1 LSLLDIFKKKSLLPP
16 SVLPLEVDIH
26 SHLIPGIDDGIQT
39 IEEGLDIL
47 RAMVDL
53 GYKKIITTP
62 HTMMESYPNTPEIIN
77 NGLKSMRKAIE
88 QSNIP
93 IKMEAATEYY
103 LDESFIERLDNDEP
117 LMTFGDNYVLFET
130 SCINEPPFLKEATF
144 KMTVKGYKPV
154 YAHPER
160 YLYLIEND
168 NLLEEMVDRDI
179 FFQLNLNSLSGVYS
193 KPVQKF
199 AEKLIDRKIVS
210 FVGTDCHHFGHMEYL
225 EKSTQTK
232 HFKKL
237 LDLDLLNN
245 TLL

>member
-1 LSLLDIFKKKSLLPP
+1 MSILDLFKKKNILPP

-47 RAMVDL
+47 RVMVDL
-53 GYKKIITTP
+53 GYKKVITTP
-62 HTMMESYPNTPEIIN
+62 HTMMASFPNTPEIIN
-77 NGLKSMRKAIE
+77 NGLESMKKAIDDA
-88 QSNIP
+88 NIP

-117 LMTFGDNYVLFET
+117 LMTFGDKYVLFET
-130 SCINEPPFLKEATF
+130 SFIHEPPLLKEATF
-144 KMTVKGYKPV
+144 KLTIKGYKPV

-160 YLYLIEND
+160 YLYLIQND
-168 NLLEEMVDRDI
+168 NLLEEMVDRNV

-199 AEKLIDRKIVS
+199 AEKLIDRKIVN

-225 EKSTQTK
+225 KQTTQTK
-232 HFKKL
+232 YFKKL

>member
-1 LSLLDIFKKKSLLPP
+1 LSLLDIFKKKNLLPP

-26 SHLIPGIDDGIQT
+26 SHLIPGIHHGIQT

-47 RAMVDL
+47 RVMVDL
-53 GYKKIITTP
+53 GYKKVIITP
-62 HTMMESYPNTPEIIN
+62 HTMMESYPNSPEIIN
-77 NGLKSMRKAIE
+77 NGLESMRKAIAE
-88 QSNIP
+88 ANIP

-103 LDESFIERLDNDEP
+103 LDETFIEKLDNDEP

-130 SCINEPPFLKEATF
+130 SFINEPPFLKEATF
-144 KMTVKGYKPV
+144 KMTIKGYKPV

-160 YLYLIEND
+160 YLYLIQDD
-168 NLLEEMVDRDI
+168 NLLEEMVDRNV

-210 FVGTDCHHFGHMEYL
+210 FVGTDCHHIGHMEYL
-225 EKSTQTK
+225 KQTTHTK

>member
-1 LSLLDIFKKKSLLPP
+1 LSLLDIFKKKQLLPP

-26 SHLIPGIDDGIQT
+26 SHLIPSIDDGIQS

-53 GYKKIITTP
+53 GYKKVITTP
-62 HTMMESYPNTPEIIN
+62 HTMMESFPNTPKIIH
-77 NGLKSMRKAIE
+77 NGFELMKTAIADA
-88 QSNIP
+88 NIP
-93 IKMEAATEYY
+93 IKMEVATEYF

-130 SCINEPPFLKEATF
+130 SFINEPPFLKEATF
-144 KMTVKGYKPV
+144 KMTIKGYKPV

-160 YLYLIEND
+160 YLYLIENET
-168 NLLEEMVDRDI
+168 LLEEMVDRSV
-179 FFQLNLNSLSGVYS
+179 FFQLNLNSLSGAYS

-199 AEKLIDRKIVS
+199 AEKLIDKKIVN
-210 FVGTDCHHFGHMEYL
+210 FVGTDCHHIGHIDFL
-225 EKSTQTK
+225 KQATQTK
-232 HFKKL
+232 YFKKL

>member
-1 LSLLDIFKKKSLLPP
+1 MSLLDIFKKKSQLPP

-26 SHLIPGIDDGIQT
+26 SHLIPAIDDGIQT

-47 RAMVDL
+47 RFMVDL

-62 HTMMESYPNTPEIIN
+62 HTMMEIYPNTPKTIN
-77 NGLKSMRKAIE
+77 NGLELMKKAITE
-88 QSNIP
+88 ANIP
-93 IKMEAATEYY
+93 IQMEAATEYF
-103 LDESFIERLDNDEP
+103 LDETFIERLDNDEP

-130 SCINEPPFLKEATF
+130 SFINEPPLLKEATF
-144 KMTVKGYKPV
+144 KMNIKGYKPV

-168 NLLEEMVDRDI
+168 NLLEEMIDRDI
-179 FFQLNLNSLSGVYS
+179 FFQLNLNSLTGMYS

-199 AEKLIDRKIVS
+199 AEKLIDKKAVR
-210 FVGTDCHHFGHMEYL
+210 FVGTDCHHFGHIEQL
-225 EKSTQTK
+225 KRTTETK
-232 HFKKL
+232 YFKKL
-237 LDLDLLNN
+237 MELDLLNN